1 MASLLKA
8 REFVVFSNESHFFF
22 SKVGVKAASFEMI
35 WSQKPL
41 KNPET
46 FSTLFELI
54 EILVMEFISL
64 WSGIDAPIGDHI

>member
-54 EILVMEFISL
+54 EILVMEFITL

>member
-1 MASLLKA
+1 M
-8 REFVVFSNESHFFF
+8 VFSNESHF

-54 EILVMEFISL
+54 EILVEFITL

>member
-1 MASLLKA
+1 
-8 REFVVFSNESHFFF
+8 
-22 SKVGVKAASFEMI
+22 MI

-46 FSTLFELI
+46 FSTLYELFELI
-54 EILVMEFISL
+54 EILVEFITL

>member
-1 MASLLKA
+1 M
-8 REFVVFSNESHFFF
+8 VFSNESHFFF

-46 FSTLFELI
+46 FSTLYELFELI
-54 EILVMEFISL
+54 EILVEFITL

>member
-54 EILVMEFISL
+54 EILVEFITL

>member
-1 MASLLKA
+1 M
-8 REFVVFSNESHFFF
+8 VFSNESHFFF

-54 EILVMEFISL
+54 EILVMEFITL

>member
-54 EILVMEFISL
+54 EILVTEFITL